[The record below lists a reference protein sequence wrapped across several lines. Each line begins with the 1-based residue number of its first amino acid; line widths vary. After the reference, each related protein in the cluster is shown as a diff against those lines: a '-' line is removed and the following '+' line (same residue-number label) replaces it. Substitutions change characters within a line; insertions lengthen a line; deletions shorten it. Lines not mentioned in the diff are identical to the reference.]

1 MIKLMSN
8 ESEVDKLKLIN
19 GELVSE
25 KAWAGSKKHIQNWFE
40 IQKSKLNLIYTTCE
54 IIICILILFF
64 FFLKSMSNQKIHTRW
79 YRVVNDEVSS
89 TISQIVEQI
98 EVIQEI
104 GGHP

>member
-8 ESEVDKLKLIN
+8 DSEVDKLKLIN

-25 KAWAGSKKHIQNWFE
+25 KAWAGSKKHIRNWFE
-40 IQKSKLNLIYTTCE
+40 TRKSKLKLIDTPCE
-54 IIICILILFF
+54 INISILILFF
-64 FFLKSMSNQKIHTRW
+64 FFLKNMSNQKIHTRW

-89 TISQIVEQI
+89 TFSQIVEQI